1 MNLSYK
7 KGDLGLNNIL
17 DRRADRMMSVVIPLG
32 LTVVGGI
39 VLTRGLYSMYTGTNK
54 LE

>member
-1 MNLSYK
+1 MGTLLLHYV
-7 KGDLGLNNIL
+7 
-17 DRRADRMMSVVIPLG
+17 RRGDRMMSVVIPLG